1 MSTTTLQYQHHR
13 VEPRADETV
22 LDALL
27 RSGVAVPFSCKGGVC
42 HTCMMQCT
50 DGPIAPKAQKGLS
63 EHLQRLHY
71 FLPCICP
78 ATHSMA
84 LRAAQP
90 DDRVTPCQLC
100 EVTTTHGQVSALL
113 FEVQGTL
120 QYQTGQRLRIVTEQ
134 GPEPEI
140 TITSDPQLG
149 VMVTADIAPGSAQ
162 HLPDWLTADAEFG
175 LPFAVRGP
183 YDDSASRDEELP
195 YPAQD
200 AALCQELGDGAVVR
214 QVLEAFYAKVY
225 ADAQLLPFF
234 KNVTI
239 DRSIDKQYSF
249 LKQCMTGEKCFMGD
263 RPRNSHHWMVISH
276 ALYDH
281 RQHLMVQTLQEHG
294 LSAEQIARWTRFE
307 EYFRPDIVKS
317 TYRPRQVGVAVIDND
332 GFGKEVLSEATVCDH
347 CGQAIAAQTEVLY
360 HRRLGTVSCAQCAG
374 QG

>member
-1 MSTTTLQYQHHR
+1 MQAAATLHYQHHR
-13 VEPRADETV
+13 IEPRNGETV

-27 RSGVAVPFSCKGGVC
+27 RSGLAVPFSCKGGVC
-42 HTCMMQCT
+42 HACMMQCT
-50 DGPIAPKAQKGLS
+50 EGAIAPRAQKGLS

-71 FLPCICP
+71 FLPCVCP

-90 DDRVTPCQLC
+90 DDRITNCHLC

-120 QYQTGQRLRIVTEQ
+120 QYQTGQRLRIVTGQ
-134 GPEPEI
+134 GAEPEI

-149 VMVTADIAPGSAQ
+149 VMMAADIAPGSAP
-162 HLPDWLTADAEFG
+162 HLPDWLTANAEFG

-183 YDDSASRDEELP
+183 YDSISQHQELP
-195 YPAQD
+195 YPAPD
-200 AALCQELGDGAVVR
+200 ATLWQELGDGSVVR
-214 QVLEAFYAKVY
+214 QVLQAFYAKVY

-239 DRSIDKQYSF
+239 DRAIDKQYSF

-263 RPRNSHHWMVISH
+263 RPRNAHHWMVISH

-281 RQHLMVQTLQEHG
+281 RQQLMLQTLQEHG
-294 LSAEQIARWTRFE
+294 VSAGQIARWTRFE

-317 TYRPRQVGVAVIDND
+317 AYRPRQLGDTVIDND
-332 GFGKEVLSEATVCDH
+332 GFGTEVLGEATLCDH

-374 QG
+374 RG